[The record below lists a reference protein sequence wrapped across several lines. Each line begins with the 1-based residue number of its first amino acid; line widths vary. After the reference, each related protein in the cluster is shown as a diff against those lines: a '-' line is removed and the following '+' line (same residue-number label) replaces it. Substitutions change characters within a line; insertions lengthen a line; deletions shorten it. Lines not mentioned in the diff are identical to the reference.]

1 MNACVDSSF
10 LVSSYIADAHSALA
24 DQRLALG
31 FSIPITPFNRAELS
45 NAVYQ
50 QVFLHRITLVEAQ
63 QAWGDF
69 QRDCLSGLWTLV
81 EFPQLAWDTC
91 VDLARRFVPT
101 LGVRTLDS
109 LHVACAL
116 ELKAQRFW
124 TFDDRQA
131 KLAEAV
137 GLSTSA

>member
-1 MNACVDSSF
+1 LNACVDSSF
-10 LVSSYIADAHSALA
+10 LVSSYISDAHSALA

-50 QVFLHRITLVEAQ
+50 QVFLHRLKLVEAQ
-63 QAWGDF
+63 KAWGDF

-81 EFPQLAWDTC
+81 DFPHPAWETC
-91 VDLARRFVPT
+91 ADLARRFAPT
-101 LGVRTLDS
+101 LGIRTLDS

-116 ELKAQRFW
+116 ELKADRFW
-124 TFDDRQA
+124 TFDERQTR
-131 KLAEAV
+131 LAEAV
-137 GLSTSA
+137 GLSTNA